1 MSGRLAA
8 DKTAN
13 TEVQTL
19 LKKISADTNMLKKL
33 TKKLGTPV
41 DSMSMREQ
49 LDTLRKDCLYNIK
62 QTVELLK
69 TFENKTFKKKFE
81 RDLGALQ
88 TEFRSAN
95 SKASEKERKIS
106 VRSSDV
112 AMVEVTLEAGGE
124 DIGSNLEEQRRQQKQ
139 LEAAGAVH
147 QATLN
152 TEALLAEENSQDLQQ
167 VNHDLHVV
175 KDLFKDVADLVNEQG
190 NDIEKIEVEVDNAT
204 DHVEK
209 GNKELDKA
217 LYYQAQARR
226 KKCIL
231 LIIFVVILA
240 LISIPIIISATSS
253 KENPK
258 GQ

>member
-1 MSGRLAA
+1 MSGRSAA

-13 TEVQTL
+13 AEVQTL
-19 LKKISADTNMLKKL
+19 LKKISTDTNMVKKL
-33 TKKLGTPV
+33 TKKLGTSA
-41 DSMSMREQ
+41 DSTSLREQ
-49 LDTLRKDCLYNIK
+49 LDTLRKDCLHNIK

-81 RDLGALQ
+81 RDLGSLQ
-88 TEFRSAN
+88 NDFRSAN
-95 SKASEKERKIS
+95 SKASEKERKTS
-106 VRSSDV
+106 LRCSDV
-112 AMVEVTLEAGGE
+112 AMVEVSLETHGT
-124 DIGSNLEEQRRQQKQ
+124 DIGSNLEEQRRQQKL
-139 LEAAGAVH
+139 LEGMAGVH

-190 NDIEKIEVEVDNAT
+190 NDIEKIEVEVDSAT
-204 DHVEK
+204 DHVER

-231 LIIFVVILA
+231 LIAFIVILA
-240 LISIPIIISATSS
+240 VISIPIIIDVTSS
-253 KENPK
+253 KETPK
-258 GQ
+258 EQ

>member
-33 TKKLGTPV
+33 TKKLGAPV
-41 DSMSMREQ
+41 DSTSMREQ
-49 LDTLRKDCLYNIK
+49 LGSLRKDCLSNIK

-81 RDLGALQ
+81 RDLGSLQ
-88 TEFRSAN
+88 TEFRNAN
-95 SKASEKERKIS
+95 STAAEKERKTS
-106 VRSSDV
+106 LRCSDV
-112 AMVEVTLEAGGE
+112 AMVEVTLSTDDA
-124 DIGSNLEEQRRQQKQ
+124 DTDNSLVEQRRQQTQ
-139 LEAAGAVH
+139 LEAAGAIH

-152 TEALLAEENSQDLQQ
+152 TEALLAKETSQDLQQ
-167 VNHDLHVV
+167 VNHDLPVV

-190 NDIEKIEVEVDNAT
+190 DDIEKIEVEVDNAT

-231 LIIFVVILA
+231 LIIFIAILA
-240 LISIPIIISATSS
+240 LISIPIIISATNS
-253 KENPK
+253 KGNPK